1 MENKWEYDYSGIYQ
15 NPYTP
20 NNPTPP
26 SGPLGGPDPSAPA
39 PQSPEPPKKSGKG
52 KKIGLSVLAL
62 VLVGAVSFGG
72 GFAGYKLASKGKN
85 DRVVYQAAPPS
96 NLGTSST
103 SVNTGLVAVSEAVGP
118 SVVVVTT
125 DKVVMDNFWG
135 GTRVV
140 SGAGS
145 GVIYTADGYIITN
158 NHVIEGAQN
167 ITVKLNDGTEYTAT
181 LVGSDPQ
188 TDVAVIKIDGTGLV
202 PAVLGDSDHVQVGEE
217 VIAVGNPLG
226 TLGGTVT
233 NGIISGMNR
242 SINIGGR
249 EMTLMQTNAAVS
261 PGNSGGGLFN
271 VNGEL
276 IGIVNA
282 KSAEE
287 NTEGLGFV
295 IPVNTARQVAQD
307 LIENGFVTGR
317 PMLGIKVQTIA
328 DPQTAMQFGV
338 QSMGVYIMEVTPG
351 SGAEAAGLKVGD
363 RILSVGDKI
372 VESSDDVLNALN
384 GYAAGDEAVLRVVR
398 GQTIITAN
406 VTLNERPSDGN

>member
-20 NNPTPP
+20 NSAVPP
-26 SGPLGGPDPSAPA
+26 SDPVGSPDPSSPA
-39 PQSPEPPKKSGKG
+39 PQMPEAPQKKSGRG

-72 GFAGYKLASKGKN
+72 GFAGYKLASKGQN
-85 DRVVYQAAPPS
+85 DRIVYQAAPHTELS
-96 NLGTSST
+96 SSGT
-103 SVNTGLVAVSEAVGP
+103 TGSGLSAVAEAVGP

-125 DKVVMDNFWG
+125 DRVVMDNFWG

-145 GVIYTADGYIITN
+145 GVVYTADGYIITN

-167 ITVKLNDGTEYTAT
+167 ITVKLSDGTEYTAA

-188 TDVAVIKIDGTGLV
+188 TDVAVIKIDATGLV
-202 PAVLGDSDHVQVGEE
+202 PAVLGDSDQVRVGEE

-233 NGIISGMNR
+233 NGIVSGMNR

-249 EMTLMQTNAAVS
+249 EMSLMQTNAAVS

-276 IGIVNA
+276 IGVVNA

-317 PMLGIKVQTIA
+317 PMLGITVQTIS

-338 QSMGVYIMEVTPG
+338 QSPGVYIMEVTPG
-351 SGAEAAGLKVGD
+351 SGAAAAGLKPRD
-363 RILSVGDKI
+363 RILSVGDKL
-372 VESSDDVLNALN
+372 VESSEDVLNALN
-384 GYAAGDEAVLRVVR
+384 GYAAGDEVVLRVAR
-398 GQTIITAN
+398 EQTIVTAN
-406 VTLNERPSDGN
+406 VVLNERPPESK